1 MICHLFC
8 HTLDLSKLS
17 VGKSMLFFPSKL
29 PKIFRSTNELCLIT
43 FYDANPSPRELILTL
58 LLLLLSLL
66 LTTEDFVEVAWIYS
80 DDKSNT
86 IIVSVTRNDFLL
98 GIWKRNFYWWY
109 VLFSVSFSNK
119 LWCRTVN
126 HRTFS
131 FFLWVSHHILTQLY
145 QNYNHP
151 DTVPEVDQSEPV
163 LDFQEGEKENSDKKM
178 KVKLLNILKT
188 VSTQVLL
195 EGQKE

>member
-1 MICHLFC
+1 M
-8 HTLDLSKLS
+8 
-17 VGKSMLFFPSKL
+17 
-29 PKIFRSTNELCLIT
+29 N
-43 FYDANPSPRELILTL
+43 
-58 LLLLLSLL
+58 
-66 LTTEDFVEVAWIYS
+66 
-80 DDKSNT
+80 
-86 IIVSVTRNDFLL
+86 LL
-98 GIWKRNFYWWY
+98 GWQIQYHHSKRDAQWLSSGRLEKWWY

-119 LWCRTVN
+119 LWWRTVN